1 MFKIAEKYNDAIAC
15 FSLQPILR
23 SEDYGKHLLSAEDLL
38 QKHKLVEAQLNALGN
53 RVRQLNKNAQPHMKS
68 LHPESQLLQKRLE
81 VLNKNYDT

>member
-1 MFKIAEKYNDAIAC
+1 M
-15 FSLQPILR
+15 R

-53 RVRQLNKNAQPHMKS
+53 RVRLLNKNAQPHMKS

-81 VLNKNYDT
+81 VLNKNYDK